1 MKSLTKDFF
10 APAKI
15 NLRLEVLRKR
25 HDGYHEISSIMC
37 PVGVCDILTL
47 STSPAEGVKITT
59 TNAHLPADMSNL
71 AYQAASLFMSRA
83 KISGGIAIHL
93 EKNIPLASG
102 LGGGSSD
109 AAAVMKGIDDLYDL
123 RWTLSEFV
131 RLGADIG
138 ADVPFFFLQSPA
150 HAAGIGEKLKTI
162 RLSPP
167 FWALLITPPIPV
179 STAWAY
185 SQCKPN
191 QDGISLDSFERI
203 DLREAGEKI
212 LRNDLEDVV
221 VYRYPEVAEIKQ
233 VMQGLG
239 AWGTLMSGSGP
250 TVFGIFFNQ
259 AEVEEAKAQVTA
271 DYRHRNWTVSAAKA
285 LL

>member
-15 NLRLEVLRKR
+15 NLRLEVLHKR

-37 PVGVCDILTL
+37 PVDVCDTLTL

-59 TNAHLPADMSNL
+59 TNAHLPAGMSNL

-109 AAAVMKGIDDLYDL
+109 AAAVMKGLNELYDAQ
-123 RWTLSEFV
+123 WSLSELV
-131 RLGADIG
+131 SLGAHIG
-138 ADVPFFFLQSPA
+138 ADVPFFFLQGPA
-150 HAAGIGEKLKTI
+150 HASGIGEKLKTI
-162 RLSPP
+162 RISPP
-167 FWALLITPPIPV
+167 FWALLITPPIPI
-179 STAWAY
+179 STAWVY

-191 QDGISLDSFERI
+191 QDGISLDTTQRI

-221 VYRYPEVAEIKQ
+221 LDRYPEVAEIKQ
-233 VMQGLG
+233 VMQSLG

-250 TVFGIFFNQ
+250 TVFGIFFNKT
-259 AEVEEAKAQVTA
+259 EVESAKAQVA
-271 DYRHRNWTVSAAKA
+271 LDYRHRNWTVSAAKA